1 MFDYPYTFIS
11 GLQYYD
17 EKGCSV
23 IVRND
28 DIICLNMN
36 NIVVSVSEVSKTYNF
51 TRVVDNVSFEVK
63 NGEIFG
69 LIGPNGAGK
78 TTTIRMIMDIIKPD
92 MGEIFVLGEKI
103 SNGTKN
109 RIGYL
114 PEERGMYRKLKVI
127 DSIVYLASLKGINT
141 RKARNRAEELLD
153 RVEMLDHANKKIEE
167 LSRGMGQL
175 IQFLVTIIHDPGLI
189 ILDEPSAG
197 LDPVNTELLKNL
209 IMELRSQ
216 GKAIIMST
224 HRMNEVEEMCDRIF
238 MINRGRNVLYGQI
251 GEIKAGFRNNSILL
265 EHEGELPDLT
275 GIVRHNDYRDHTEL
289 FLDQGYSAQ
298 DILTQL
304 VGKGI
309 KVNRFE
315 ISTPSLND
323 IFIQMAEEE
332 Q

>member
-1 MFDYPYTFIS
+1 
-11 GLQYYD
+11 
-17 EKGCSV
+17 
-23 IVRND
+23 
-28 DIICLNMN
+28 MN
-36 NIVVSVSEVSKTYNF
+36 NNAVTVSGVSKTYNF

-63 NGEIFG
+63 SGEIFG

-103 SNGTKN
+103 SNDTKN

-127 DSIVYLASLKGINT
+127 DSIVYLASLKGIST
-141 RKARNRAEELLD
+141 RTAKSRAEELLD

-209 IMELRSQ
+209 ITELRSQ

-238 MINRGRNVLYGQI
+238 MINKGKNVLYGKI
-251 GEIKAGFRNNSILL
+251 GEIKARFRNNSIILQL
-265 EHEGELPDLT
+265 EGELPELK
-275 GIVRHNDYRDHTEL
+275 GISRTTTYRDHTEL
-289 FLDQGYSAQ
+289 FIDSGMSAQ
-298 DILTQL
+298 DILSQL
-304 VGKGI
+304 VEKGTI
-309 KVNRFE
+309 INRFE

-323 IFIQMAEEE
+323 IFIQIAGEE
-332 Q
+332 

>member
-1 MFDYPYTFIS
+1 
-11 GLQYYD
+11 
-17 EKGCSV
+17 
-23 IVRND
+23 
-28 DIICLNMN
+28 MN
-36 NIVVSVSEVSKTYNF
+36 NTAVSVSGVSKTYNS

-63 NGEIFG
+63 SGEIFG

-92 MGEIFVLGEKI
+92 IGEIFVLGEKI
-103 SNGTKN
+103 SNETKN

-127 DSIVYLASLKGINT
+127 DSIVYLASLKGIST
-141 RKARNRAEELLD
+141 RIAKSRAEELLD

-175 IQFLVTIIHDPGLI
+175 VQFLVTIIHDPGLI

-209 IMELRSQ
+209 IMEMRSQ

-238 MINRGRNVLYGQI
+238 MINRGKNVLYGKI
-251 GEIKAGFRNNSILL
+251 DEIKARFRNNSILL
-265 EHEGELPDLT
+265 EHEGELPELN
-275 GIVRHNDYRDHTEL
+275 GISRHAVYRDHTEL
-289 FLDQGYSAQ
+289 FLDTGFSAQ
-298 DILTQL
+298 DILSQL
-304 VGKGI
+304 VEKGVN
-309 KVNRFE
+309 VNRFE

-323 IFIQMAEEE
+323 IFIQVAGEE
-332 Q
+332 

>member
-1 MFDYPYTFIS
+1 
-11 GLQYYD
+11 
-17 EKGCSV
+17 
-23 IVRND
+23 
-28 DIICLNMN
+28 MN
-36 NIVVSVSEVSKTYNF
+36 NIAVSVSEVSKTYNF
-51 TRVVDNVSFEVK
+51 TRVVDDVSFDVK
-63 NGEIFG
+63 SGEIFG

-92 MGEIFVLGEKI
+92 NGEIFVLGEKI
-103 SNGTKN
+103 RNDTKN

-127 DSIVYLASLKGINT
+127 DSIVYLASLKGIST
-141 RKARNRAEELLD
+141 RAAKSRAEELLD
-153 RVEMLDHANKKIEE
+153 RVEMLEHANKKIEE

-238 MINRGRNVLYGQI
+238 MINKGKNVLYGQLR
-251 GEIKAGFRNNSILL
+251 EIKTRFRNNSILL
-265 EHEGELPDLT
+265 EHEGELPKLT
-275 GIVRHNDYRDHTEL
+275 GIVRHNAYRDHTEL
-289 FLDQGYSAQ
+289 FLDSGYSAQ
-298 DILTQL
+298 DILSQL
-304 VGKGI
+304 VEKNV

-323 IFIQMAEEE
+323 IFIQTAGEE
-332 Q
+332 

>member
-1 MFDYPYTFIS
+1 
-11 GLQYYD
+11 
-17 EKGCSV
+17 
-23 IVRND
+23 
-28 DIICLNMN
+28 MN
-36 NIVVSVSEVSKTYNF
+36 NNAVTVSGVSKTYNF

-63 NGEIFG
+63 SGEIFG

-92 MGEIFVLGEKI
+92 SGEIFVLGEKI
-103 SNGTKN
+103 SNETKN
-109 RIGYL
+109 HIGYL
-114 PEERGMYRKLKVI
+114 PEERGLYRKVKVI
-127 DSIVYLASLKGINT
+127 DSIVYLASLKGVST
-141 RKARNRAEELLD
+141 RTAKNRAEELLD
-153 RVEMLDHANKKIEE
+153 RVEMLDHTNKKIEE

-209 IMELRSQ
+209 IMEMRSQ

-238 MINRGRNVLYGQI
+238 MINRGKNVLYGKI
-251 GEIKAGFRNNSILL
+251 DDIKARFRNNSILL
-265 EHEGELPDLT
+265 EHEGELPELR
-275 GIVRHNDYRDHTEL
+275 GISRHAVYRDHTEL
-289 FLDQGYSAQ
+289 FLDIGFSAQ
-298 DILTQL
+298 DILSQL
-304 VGKGI
+304 VEKGVNI
-309 KVNRFE
+309 NRFE

-323 IFIQMAEEE
+323 IFIQMAGEG

>member
-1 MFDYPYTFIS
+1 
-11 GLQYYD
+11 
-17 EKGCSV
+17 
-23 IVRND
+23 
-28 DIICLNMN
+28 MN
-36 NIVVSVSEVSKTYNF
+36 NTAVSVSGVSKTYNS

-63 NGEIFG
+63 SGEIFG

-92 MGEIFVLGEKI
+92 IGEIFVLGEKI
-103 SNGTKN
+103 SNETKN

-127 DSIVYLASLKGINT
+127 DSIVYLASLKGIST
-141 RKARNRAEELLD
+141 RIAKSRAEELLG

-175 IQFLVTIIHDPGLI
+175 VQFLVTIIHDPGLI

-209 IMELRSQ
+209 IMEMRSQ

-238 MINRGRNVLYGQI
+238 MINRGKNVLYGKI
-251 GEIKAGFRNNSILL
+251 DEIKARFRNNSILL
-265 EHEGELPDLT
+265 EHEGELPELN
-275 GIVRHNDYRDHTEL
+275 GISRHTVYRDHTEL
-289 FLDQGYSAQ
+289 FLDTGFSAQ
-298 DILTQL
+298 DILSQL
-304 VGKGI
+304 VEKGVN
-309 KVNRFE
+309 VNRFE

-323 IFIQMAEEE
+323 IFIQVAGEE
-332 Q
+332 